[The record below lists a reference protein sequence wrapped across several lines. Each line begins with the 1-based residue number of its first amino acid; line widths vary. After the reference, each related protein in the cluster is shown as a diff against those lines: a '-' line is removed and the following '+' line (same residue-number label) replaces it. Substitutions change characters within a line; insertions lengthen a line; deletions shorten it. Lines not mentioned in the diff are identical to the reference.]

1 MWKWIIALGGALL
14 FGWFLWFQMNTTKI
28 SYVNG
33 LAPYDVMPG
42 REYILQHDSY
52 VFAWKKNPTSGF
64 PLLGANAPSVR
75 TSVSA
80 LPANSSRDNIGREF
94 AEVRI
99 VDLIPRGTRLLVT
112 SVRRE
117 QSRRAGTVI
126 TYEAK
131 LLDEV
136 DRAYQKVDLR
146 PMLLPV
152 AQGGDVPV
160 IDETI
165 AVPWIKR

>member
-1 MWKWIIALGGALL
+1 MLKWFIALGGALL
-14 FGWFLWFQMNTTKI
+14 LGWFLWFQMNATKI

-33 LAPYDVMPG
+33 LTPYDVMPG
-42 REYILQHDSY
+42 REYILQHDCY
-52 VFAWKKNPTSGF
+52 VFAWKKQPTSGF
-64 PLLGANAPSVR
+64 PLLGTNRPEVR
-75 TSVSA
+75 TSVAA
-80 LPANSSRDNIGREF
+80 LPGDSASANIGREF
-94 AEVRI
+94 PEVRI
-99 VDLIPRGTRLLVT
+99 VDLIPRGTRMLLT

-117 QSRRAGTVI
+117 QSRREGTVI

-131 LLDEV
+131 FLDAV
-136 DRAYQKVDLR
+136 DRPYQKVDLR